1 MVIDITGEIYN
12 GMWNYEPP
20 FPRVNIRPLPEV
32 DWVSDKVYCEIFEGL
47 HSQTGTYLETPAH
60 FLGASSY
67 QLIDVP
73 VEKLVERRAVV
84 LDLSECMLS
93 ENNAAVTGSM
103 LDGANGSRLVRED
116 DAVLICCGWGRKW
129 RDGDYLT
136 NSPYFTRDAMAW
148 LLSKKP
154 FLIGTD
160 FPRWDN
166 LKNPQGFFSEFY
178 ANDIL
183 MLAPCVNL
191 EKINRPLVKLTVLP
205 LKIMN
210 TSCAPCR
217 AVVRF

>member
-60 FLGASSY
+60 FLGDFSY
-67 QLIDVP
+67 PLIDVP

-84 LDLSECMLS
+84 LDLSELLHS
-93 ENNAAVTGSM
+93 EVSAAVAESLLKDAG
-103 LDGANGSRLVRED
+103 GSRLIRED
-116 DAVLICCGWGRKW
+116 DAVLICCNWGRKW
-129 RDGDYLT
+129 RDSDYLT
-136 NSPYFTRDAMAW
+136 NSPYFTRAAMAW
-148 LLSKKP
+148 LISKNP

-166 LKNPQGFFSEFY
+166 LKDSQGFFPEFY
-178 ANDIL
+178 SKDIL

-191 EKINRPLVKLTVLP
+191 EKINRQLVKLTVLP
-205 LKIMN
+205 LKVNN

-217 AVVRF
+217 GVVRF